1 MQKSSFHKV
10 VLIFGMLL
18 FMILAEDGF
27 SQCAMCKAAA
37 ESNLEHDPKSI
48 ARGLNKGILFL
59 MAIPYVI
66 VGVIYRNELFLFL
79 KNIRNPQKI
88 VLTKERKQWLRFSL
102 FFATILLILFLI
114 FLKVQYD
121 TIS

>member
-1 MQKSSFHKV
+1 MQKSSFNKI
-10 VLIFGMLL
+10 VLVFGILL
-18 FMILAEDGF
+18 FLILVQDGF

-66 VGVIYRNELFLFL
+66 VGLIFRNDIVQLI
-79 KNIRNPQKI
+79 KNIRSKQKI
-88 VLTKERKQWLRFSL
+88 ELSNERKQWLRFAL
-102 FFATILLILFLI
+102 MFATILMILFLI

-121 TIS
+121 TLG

>member
-18 FMILAEDGF
+18 LMILAEDGF

-66 VGVIYRNELFLFL
+66 VGVIYRNELFLLL

>member
-1 MQKSSFHKV
+1 MKKSSFNKI
-10 VLIFGMLL
+10 VLVFGILL
-18 FMILAEDGF
+18 FLILVQDGF

-66 VGVIYRNELFLFL
+66 VGLIFRNDIVQLI
-79 KNIRNPQKI
+79 KNIRSKQKI
-88 VLTKERKQWLRFSL
+88 ELSNERKQWLRFAL
-102 FFATILLILFLI
+102 MFATILMILFLI

-121 TIS
+121 TLG

>member
-1 MQKSSFHKV
+1 MNKTLSKQ
-10 VLIFGMLL
+10 LILSCFFL
-18 FMILAEDGF
+18 FFIFLFQDNFA
-27 SQCAMCKAAA
+27 QCAMCKAAA

-66 VGVIYRNELFLFL
+66 VGIIYRNELVLFL
-79 KNIRNPQKI
+79 KNIRNPKKI
-88 VLTKERKQWLRFSL
+88 ALTNERKQWLRFSL
-102 FFATILLILFLI
+102 FFATILIILFLI

-121 TIS
+121 TLG

>member
-1 MQKSSFHKV
+1 MKKNLTRQ
-10 VLIFGMLL
+10 LIFSCFFL
-18 FMILAEDGF
+18 FFIFFIQDVFA
-27 SQCAMCKAAA
+27 QCAMCKAAA

-66 VGVIYRNELFLFL
+66 VGIIYRNEVVLFF
-79 KNIRNPQKI
+79 KNIRNPKKI
-88 VLTKERKQWLRFSL
+88 TMTKERKQWLSFAL
-102 FFATILLILFLI
+102 FFATILMILFLI

-121 TIS
+121 TIG

>member
-66 VGVIYRNELFLFL
+66 VGVIYRNELFLLL

-88 VLTKERKQWLRFSL
+88 VLTKERKQWLRFSF

>member
-18 FMILAEDGF
+18 LMILAEDGF

>member
-1 MQKSSFHKV
+1 MKNSSCHKLI
-10 VLIFGMLL
+10 VLFGLLL
-18 FMILAEDGF
+18 FMMIVQDGF

-66 VGVIYRNELFLFL
+66 VGIIYRNEVLMFF
-79 KNIRNPQKI
+79 KNIRNPKKI
-88 VLTKERKQWLRFSL
+88 TMTKERKQWLNFAF
-102 FFATILLILFLI
+102 FFATILMILFLI

-121 TIS
+121 TIG